1 MKKKDIIIAII
12 IIVFSLIVAW
22 VINKSLSKGDFIT
35 TNLSLNDWLNF
46 WGGYCGGVFALI
58 VGYFAIIYGNR
69 NNEKAIKLQYKMLIE
84 QDNRKELDD
93 YTNCLKN
100 NLNAINLMEISSL
113 VGTIDNDNLMHSIAL
128 SQNKRVSIYSQDLEF
143 IYTLSLKTGVKTD
156 LEEQYIKC
164 WEKAKDYY
172 SQLLDVYESL
182 VRRIKTN
189 QIETKLQSN
198 INQQLNQKF
207 YFLRIK
213 YGNINEKQYD
223 NEIKSYM
230 NDLAELNKSL
240 STYKKDINGLTN
252 KLIILRDKISPLY
265 KRLFDLS
272 VSLIKEKECTLKLHM
287 YDKV

>member
-1 MKKKDIIIAII
+1 MKKRDIVIAILI
-12 IIVFSLIVAW
+12 ILFSLIVAW

-35 TNLSLNDWLNF
+35 TNLSLNDLLNF

-164 WEKAKDYY
+164 WEKQKIIIANYWMCMKV
-172 SQLLDVYESL
+172 LLE
-182 VRRIKTN
+182 
-189 QIETKLQSN
+189 E
-198 INQQLNQKF
+198 
-207 YFLRIK
+207 
-213 YGNINEKQYD
+213 
-223 NEIKSYM
+223 
-230 NDLAELNKSL
+230 
-240 STYKKDINGLTN
+240 
-252 KLIILRDKISPLY
+252 
-265 KRLFDLS
+265 
-272 VSLIKEKECTLKLHM
+272 
-287 YDKV
+287 

>member
-1 MKKKDIIIAII
+1 M
-12 IIVFSLIVAW
+12 
-22 VINKSLSKGDFIT
+22 
-35 TNLSLNDWLNF
+35 
-46 WGGYCGGVFALI
+46 
-58 VGYFAIIYGNR
+58 
-69 NNEKAIKLQYKMLIE
+69 
-84 QDNRKELDD
+84 
-93 YTNCLKN
+93 
-100 NLNAINLMEISSL
+100 
-113 VGTIDNDNLMHSIAL
+113 
-128 SQNKRVSIYSQDLEF
+128 
-143 IYTLSLKTGVKTD
+143 
-156 LEEQYIKC
+156 EEQYTKC

-207 YFLRIK
+207 YFLKMK

-223 NEIKSYM
+223 DEIKSYL
-230 NDLAELNKSL
+230 NDLVELNKSL

-265 KRLFDLS
+265 KKLFDLS